1 MGVLIMGAACALIGG
16 GMLLFTIKKI
26 IETIVFLRTSEKVEA
41 TVVSYVTKYNR
52 STSTSSR
59 RTMYMPVLQFQAP
72 GGNVVRV
79 TGTVA
84 SHPPAYNIGE
94 LAEVRFL
101 PKNPH
106 GAKINSFM
114 ELWLLPVIFV
124 FLAPALLVFAYV
136 LFTQK

>member
-1 MGVLIMGAACALIGG
+1 MGGACTLIGG
-16 GMLLFTIKKI
+16 GMLLFTIKKF
-26 IETIVFLRTSEKVEA
+26 IETIVFLRTSHKVEA
-41 TVVSYVTKYNR
+41 TVVSYKISR
-52 STSTSSR
+52 SRATSTQSS
-59 RTMYMPVLQFQAP
+59 RTMYLPVLQFQAP
-72 GGNVVRV
+72 GGKLVSI

-94 LAEVRFL
+94 LAEVRYL

-106 GAKINSFM
+106 GAKINSFWEM
-114 ELWLLPVIFV
+114 WMLPVIFA